1 MVKSQADVDQ
11 KRRFSGPA
19 QALSILEKL
28 KSFSEL
34 HIPWLAVCICLL
46 FEADIVFHTLCSV
59 YFDRKR
65 SDCIR
70 FPRILFLHS
79 KTFGQDTAGLS
90 GPAPK
95 PAPPTAG
102 VLKVPV

>member
-46 FEADIVFHTLCSV
+46 FEAD
-59 YFDRKR
+59 R
-65 SDCIR
+65 
-70 FPRILFLHS
+70 
-79 KTFGQDTAGLS
+79 
-90 GPAPK
+90 
-95 PAPPTAG
+95 
-102 VLKVPV
+102 